1 MSRWFSVG
9 SYDIVTMYKQIVE
22 IRVEPCGQTWFY
34 RAVRGAYSAGKP
46 VSYTHLDVYKR
57 QQGDMATGPWWLYES
72 ENNEACKTA
81 GFCPAVDETPIQD
94 QDQFTFKY
102 TDSY

>member
-1 MSRWFSVG
+1 M
-9 SYDIVTMYKQIVE
+9 
-22 IRVEPCGQTWFY
+22 
-34 RAVRGAYSAGKP
+34 KP
-46 VSYTHLDVYKR
+46 VIRLEHIEKVFHDGKDDFEALRDVSLDVE
-57 QQGDMATGPWWLYES
+57 QGDMATGPWWLYES
-72 ENNEACKTA
+72 ENNEACKAA